1 MSREKL
7 GRCLALVYRP
17 DRQKRSKVRYPVS
30 VYKQFRILSSREKL
44 CEVPGN
50 GLHAYLA
57 EAIQNEVPCEF
68 ELTIMPLSSR
78 EKPVRYP
85 AMVCMPTWLKPYKVR

>member
-44 CEVPGN
+44 
-50 GLHAYLA
+50 
-57 EAIQNEVPCEF
+57 
-68 ELTIMPLSSR
+68 
-78 EKPVRYP
+78 VRYL
-85 AMVCMPTWLKPYKVR
+85 AMVCMPTWLKRYKVRYPVSLN